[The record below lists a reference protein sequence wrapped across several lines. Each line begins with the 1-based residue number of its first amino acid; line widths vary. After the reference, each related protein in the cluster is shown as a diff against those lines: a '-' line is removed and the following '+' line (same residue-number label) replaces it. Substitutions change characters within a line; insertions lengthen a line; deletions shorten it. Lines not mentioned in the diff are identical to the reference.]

1 MKLNDQ
7 DLQYPTEVL
16 EFIAGRIPRE
26 MTSVFAEIWNHRS
39 DGGITWTHLVSKI
52 GDRYLVEKALLLLET
67 NGFVNVDPSPLD
79 RRQKKYIPDEIRGKQ
94 LAVYLRNSK
103 LNPNKED

>member
-1 MKLNDQ
+1 MNGHVE
-7 DLQYPTEVL
+7 YPPEVL
-16 EFIAGRIPRE
+16 DFIARRIPQE
-26 MTSVFAEIWNHRS
+26 MISVFAEIWNHRS
-39 DGGITWTHLVSKI
+39 EGGVTWTLLVSKI

-94 LAVYLRNSK
+94 LALYLRDSK
-103 LNPNKED
+103 A